1 MKVGLHCCGA
11 IHSLIPDLIDAGVQV
26 LNPVQISARGMDPQ
40 MLKREFGK
48 ELVFWGGGAD
58 MQGFVNDTSDA
69 EKIYEHVRELLD
81 IFAPVHNILDNIGSD
96 KVLAIYRA
104 ALDYREEHRKSS

>member
-1 MKVGLHCCGA
+1 
-11 IHSLIPDLIDAGVQV
+11 
-26 LNPVQISARGMDPQ
+26 

-81 IFAPVHNILDNIGSD
+81 IFAPDGGYIFAPVHNILDNIGSD